1 MVRLGGMRKMNDHT
15 QPAAE
20 RPKDDRRGT
29 VNPADSPVPSSPAP
43 DPESMRR
50 TEETLHSITTK

>member
-1 MVRLGGMRKMNDHT
+1 MREMNDT
-15 QPAAE
+15 TPPTAE
-20 RPKDDRRGT
+20 RPKDNRRGT

-50 TEETLHSITTK
+50 TEEMLHSVTTK